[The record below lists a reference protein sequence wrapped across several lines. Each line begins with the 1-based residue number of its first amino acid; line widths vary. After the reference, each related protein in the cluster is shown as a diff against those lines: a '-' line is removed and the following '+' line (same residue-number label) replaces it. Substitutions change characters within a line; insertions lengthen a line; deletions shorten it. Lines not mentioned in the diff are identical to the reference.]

1 MLDQLQ
7 RIERASAA
15 RMGDG
20 APGVACS
27 NPNRNPNPDPDPD
40 PYPNRN
46 PSPNRNPDP

>member
-15 RMGDG
+15 RMGEG

-27 NPNRNPNPDPDPD
+27 NPNRNPNPDPDPNRN
-40 PYPNRN
+40 PTPNRN
-46 PSPNRNPDP
+46 RDPDP

>member
-15 RMGDG
+15 RMGEG

-27 NPNRNPNPDPDPD
+27 NPNRNPNPDPDPNRN
-40 PYPNRN
+40 PNPNRN
-46 PSPNRNPDP
+46 RDPDP